1 MRPADTSPEAWKF
14 QMELLRDMPPSEKLR
29 RSLELSEI
37 VRRFAE
43 AGIRQMHPE
52 ASEREVFLRMA
63 EQSLGR
69 ELCQR
74 VYGESAQ

>member
-1 MRPADTSPEAWKF
+1 M
-14 QMELLRDMPPSEKLR
+14 R

-52 ASEREVFLRMA
+52 ASDREIFLRMA
-63 EQSLGR
+63 EQSLGHD
-69 ELCQR
+69 LYHK
-74 VYGESAQ
+74 VYGESMR